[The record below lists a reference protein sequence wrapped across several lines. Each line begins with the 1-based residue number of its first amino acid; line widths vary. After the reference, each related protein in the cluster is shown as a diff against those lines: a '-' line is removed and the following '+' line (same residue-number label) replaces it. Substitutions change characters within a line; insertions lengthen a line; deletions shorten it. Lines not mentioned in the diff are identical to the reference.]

1 MFYTGEGLLGD
12 TSFIVD
18 SKTGVYELIYSPLK
32 TGKFTG
38 TIGFLNEK
46 VGEFWYDLNLVCDE
60 NPVQNLPMIDCE
72 LGKVGKQTI
81 NLENPTGNEVQID
94 YRITNTTNFE
104 VIPEKIII
112 GPYESAQ
119 VTIQYSPSN
128 LDVIENGN
136 IIFENEEV
144 GKWEY
149 YCEGTGL
156 LPTMMDPL
164 PISTSVGN
172 NTSSMLSFKNPF

>member
-1 MFYTGEGLLGD
+1 M
-12 TSFIVD
+12 
-18 SKTGVYELIYSPLK
+18 
-32 TGKFTG
+32 
-38 TIGFLNEK
+38 
-46 VGEFWYDLNLVCDE
+46 
-60 NPVQNLPMIDCE
+60 
-72 LGKVGKQTI
+72 
-81 NLENPTGNEVQID
+81 
-94 YRITNTTNFE
+94 
-104 VIPEKIII
+104 IPEKIII
-112 GPYESAQ
+112 GPYESSQ

-172 NTSSMLSFKNPF
+172 NTSSMLSFKNPFREPTTVFVSLETSDPNIFALLLKRNKFNIGPMGILQIPFSFSPTSMTETHSIITVSMSK